1 MNTIE
6 DLLRDL
12 QDSPIPSQDQVATE
26 ESSELGNKNL
36 WTPWTKVSVQQRD
49 DIRRYGEHLTDAKW
63 DRLYAVSTTDEM
75 DYMLEARAGPKVK
88 RQVDEPNMTD
98 DGFEQLSAKDID
110 ELHKVAMADP
120 EFLEFQRHYIAN
132 HPGRDR
138 MQKRAPLP
146 PITHQTAPVHRGSPP
161 SGSDN
166 AATRDESPS
175 PNTANGHDA
184 STEMS
189 PVNGKRHVQHEK
201 RDDIQKYEDFDEN
214 WDKVDENTYPSSSIL
229 PRDHHHKANRRP
241 PPDLADG
248 WKIAKNI
255 AVEEASDLPEEGPD
269 IGKRDSMYNY
279 PAGLDDYDDFQLNK
293 FFCEGESDDCLR
305 KRQYLNSKRDNMDQ
319 YDPEPSEWKDYS
331 ELLKAM
337 EEGRL
342 PSFHGRSHARDLTNF
357 PAWTPADDP
366 APPKNGAK
374 ASSKKQKR
382 DTGIDSRDLE
392 NFPSWTPADN
402 PAPPTI
408 VAGTQPT
415 KQRKRD
421 NSNFVSESLLSEVHH
436 LKDGSPRDSKTSH
449 SSIQLHSDN
458 HLIHQGLRK
467 ASLDEALDENG
478 QVVEEAQKRD
488 KVDQYDDTMVDED
501 EWIDIY
507 RLYDEQRH
515 RGQQQG
521 SSPND
526 KRNLRRAAEP
536 DPDPDTVVI
545 RPFRPGMTEMA
556 RPTTITNGGV
566 GSGTSLLS
574 LQGATPGP
582 GISSSQ
588 PPILASG
595 TPSNILSPFGPL
607 ISLGP
612 AGSTVASGR
621 KRRGDGADESVGP
634 DFNEESIKEGFEA
647 ATGWNVFAEQQIQHH
662 MKNARGTPV
671 VEQLTQQSALSVR
684 STEVPAVSSES
695 PRTLVSPTPS
705 QPPEAAKSP
714 PADSSNV
721 SNIIQD
727 YGPVLNLASRL
738 LPPASSASS
747 PPPPAEST
755 TGTLA
760 NTEPAREKRD
770 SAGQYAPSKSVSDF
784 TEDDWDVLD
793 NFITFQETVEEPLKR
808 DEESQYTGA
817 DAGSDNIIYTWLP
830 SGRRVRG
837 WWNQGNPK
845 REEEAIRPRDNVAAD
860 SNLDARELSTP
871 TQEMVAEEGG
881 QEQAPSSQQQQQATA
896 SDHHEEQDQQ
906 AEGAEQAKTEQ
917 SGMGPKL
924 REKRQTSHWVS
935 SEDEVL
941 REERVPENSNANA
954 NANMGNAGNAKRQ
967 RLPTTTEGEEVGRTS
982 SLPEV
987 RKRRCG
993 ASEGLPEGY
1002 GSNETA
1008 GLCPGGAHNPQYN
1021 PQQVP

>member
-12 QDSPIPSQDQVATE
+12 QDSPIPSQNQVATE
-26 ESSELGNKNL
+26 ESSEPGDKNL
-36 WTPWTKVSVQQRD
+36 WTPSTKVSVQQRD
-49 DIRRYGEHLTDAKW
+49 DIRRYGEHLTDAEW

-75 DYMLEARAGPKVK
+75 DYMLEALAGPKVK
-88 RQVDEPNMTD
+88 RQVDEPNMID
-98 DGFEQLSAKDID
+98 DGFEQLSAKDIE
-110 ELHKVAMADP
+110 ELHEVAMADP
-120 EFLEFQRHYIAN
+120 EFLEFQQHYIAN
-132 HPGRDR
+132 HVGRDR

-146 PITHQTAPVHRGSPP
+146 PTTHQTAPVHKGSPP
-161 SGSDN
+161 SGSDT
-166 AATRDESPS
+166 AATGDKSPS
-175 PNTANGHDA
+175 PNAATGQDA
-184 STEMS
+184 STEKP
-189 PVNGKRHVQHEK
+189 PVNGRRHIQHEK
-201 RDDIQKYEDFDEN
+201 RDDIQKHEGLDEN
-214 WDKVDENTYPSSSIL
+214 WDKVDKDMYLSPSIL

-255 AVEEASDLPEEGPD
+255 AIEEASDLAEKGPD

-279 PAGLDDYDDFQLNK
+279 PAGLDDYDDFQLDML
-293 FFCEGESDDCLR
+293 FCQGESDDCLR
-305 KRQYLNSKRDNMDQ
+305 KRQYLKSKRDNMDQ
-319 YDPEPSEWKDYS
+319 YDPKPSEWTDYG

-357 PAWTPADDP
+357 PAWTPVDDP
-366 APPKNGAK
+366 APPKIGAK
-374 ASSKKQKR
+374 TSSKKQKR
-382 DTGIDSRDLE
+382 DTDIDSRDLE

-421 NSNFVSESLLSEVHH
+421 HSNFVSEALLSDNHH
-436 LKDGSPRDSKTSH
+436 LKDGSSPDSKTSQ
-449 SSIQLHSDN
+449 SSVEFHPGD
-458 HLIHQGLRK
+458 HLIPKGLRR
-467 ASLDEALDENG
+467 ASLDEALHEDG
-478 QVVEEAQKRD
+478 RVVEEAQKRD
-488 KVDQYDDTMVDED
+488 KVDQYDNTMFDED

-507 RLYDEQRH
+507 RLYYEQRH

-536 DPDPDTVVI
+536 NPDPDTVII
-545 RPFRPGMTEMA
+545 RPLRPGMTEVA

-588 PPILASG
+588 PAILASG
-595 TPSNILSPFGPL
+595 IPSNILSPFGPL
-607 ISLGP
+607 IALGP

-621 KRRGDGADESVGP
+621 RRRGDGADESVGP
-634 DFNEESIKEGFEA
+634 DLNEESTKEGFEA
-647 ATGWNVFAEQQIQHH
+647 ATGWNGFAEQQIQHH

-671 VEQLTQQSALSVR
+671 VEQLTEQSALSAR
-684 STEVPAVSSES
+684 STTVPSEYS
-695 PRTLVSPTPS
+695 ETPRTLVSPTPS
-705 QPPEAAKSP
+705 KPPEAAKSP

-747 PPPPAEST
+747 PPSAAGST
-755 TGTLA
+755 PGTLA

-784 TEDDWDVLD
+784 TEDDWEVLD
-793 NFITFQETVEEPLKR
+793 NFITFHETVEEPLKR

-845 REEEAIRPRDNVAAD
+845 RDEGEAVPSSIDNAATKSD
-860 SNLDARELSTP
+860 LNARELSTP
-871 TQEMVAEEGG
+871 TQEMVMEEGG
-881 QEQAPSSQQQQQATA
+881 QEQAPSSSQQRQATA
-896 SDHHEEQDQQ
+896 YDHHEEQAQQ

-935 SEDEVL
+935 SEDEAL
-941 REERVPENSNANA
+941 REERMPENTNANVD
-954 NANMGNAGNAKRQ
+954 NAGNAKRQ

-987 RKRRCG
+987 KKRRCG
-993 ASEGLPEGY
+993 ASVGLNEGY

-1008 GLCPGGAHNPQYN
+1008 GLCPGGAHNPLYY